1 MFWMILAEFFMS
13 FIHFKDFFY
22 MEWRLTYNFD
32 KNVAFIRIVFRG
44 GGGGCLEVLRLCVFE
59 NALIIAR

>member
-13 FIHFKDFFY
+13 FIHFKGFFY

-44 GGGGCLEVLRLCVFE
+44 RGGCLEVLRLCVLE

>member
-1 MFWMILAEFFMS
+1 MFWMILAEFFCLL
-13 FIHFKDFFY
+13 FILRGFFY

-32 KNVAFIRIVFRG
+32 KNVAFIGIVFR

-59 NALIIAR
+59 NTLIIAR

>member
-13 FIHFKDFFY
+13 FIHFKVFFY

-32 KNVAFIRIVFRG
+32 KNVAFTGIVFRG
-44 GGGGCLEVLRLCVFE
+44 GGVS
-59 NALIIAR
+59 